1 MSRPAMDT
9 YPSHFEPYVKLV
21 SEEDLKSALKNQSSE
36 AENFFKTI
44 SEEQSFHRY
53 AEGKWT
59 LKEVLQHIIDAER
72 VFTYRALAFARGD
85 KNNLPSF
92 DENGY
97 AANSRANE
105 RSWQDLISEFS
116 ANRKSSEMLF
126 NSFSEEVLDNSG
138 SSNNHPVT
146 VRALGYI
153 TVGHLTHHLNIIKER
168 YLTS

>member
-116 ANRKSSEMLF
+116 ANRKSSEMMF
-126 NSFSEEVLDNSG
+126 NSFSGEVLNNSG
-138 SSNNHPVT
+138 SSNNHAVT

>member
-21 SEEDLKSALKNQSSE
+21 SEEDLKSALKNQSSQ
-36 AENFFKTI
+36 AENFLKTI

-116 ANRKSSEMLF
+116 ANRKSSEMMF
-126 NSFSEEVLDNSG
+126 NSFSGEVLNNSG
-138 SSNNHPVT
+138 SSNNHAVT

>member
-1 MSRPAMDT
+1 MSRPATDT

-21 SEEDLKSALKNQSSE
+21 NEEDLKSALRAQSSD
-36 AENFFKTI
+36 AENFLKTI
-44 SEEQSFHRY
+44 SEEKSFHRY
-53 AEGKWT
+53 AEKKWT
-59 LKEVLQHIIDAER
+59 IKEVLQHIIDAER

-105 RSWQDLISEFS
+105 RTWQDLISEFS
-116 ANRKSSEMLF
+116 ANRKASEMMF